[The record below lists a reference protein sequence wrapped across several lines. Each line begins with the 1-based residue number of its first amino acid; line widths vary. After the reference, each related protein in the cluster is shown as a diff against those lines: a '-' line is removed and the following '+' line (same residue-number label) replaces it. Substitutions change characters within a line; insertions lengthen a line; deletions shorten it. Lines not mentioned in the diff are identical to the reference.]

1 MAEGRMQ
8 GSPNIEEGDL
18 LAVES
23 EKKRQ
28 GREEEIQSGF

>member
-23 EKKRQ
+23 EKRQ